1 MRIVNKTNN
10 FDVRPEV
17 WICLF
22 LVLSTLL
29 IYFQVGTFEFDNYD
43 TGKYVY
49 DNRHV
54 KAGLTAK
61 SIKWAFTTVY
71 FSNWHPL
78 TWLSH
83 MLDVQLYGL
92 HPGRHHLTNVLFHIA
107 NTILLFVILR
117 RMTGKLWQS
126 AFVAA
131 LFALHPLHVESV
143 AWVAERKDV
152 LSTLFGLM
160 VLWSYTRYVQNPS
173 VDKYVPVL
181 LFFILGLMTKP
192 MMVTL
197 PFVLLLLDYW
207 PLRRLHVDTAKQI
220 EQPATQGPVKWSLF
234 VEKLPL
240 VIVSAASCVVTLYAQ
255 RAGDSIVSMN
265 VYPIHIRIANALN
278 SYVGYIGKMI
288 WPAKLAVI
296 YPYDRMVP
304 AWQTWT
310 ACFLI
315 LGLTVLSMKC
325 YKSRPWFPVG
335 WLWFLGTLV
344 PVIGLVQV
352 GSQAMADRYT
362 YVPAVGL
369 FIIVAWGLFESLARW
384 AYQKLNFAVIAVVI
398 SGVLMVVTWQQIGY
412 WKNSV
417 TLFQRAVDV
426 TANNFIAENNLG
438 HGLLMDGKFAE
449 AAEHFKKSLEINPKF
464 AIAYLNMGLVLSQ
477 EDKPEEALEA
487 YAKALVQ
494 KPDFAVVYNLVG
506 KTHYRLGNTE
516 QAVLNYQQ
524 AIAAD
529 TAFAE
534 AHNNLG
540 KALFRLGKHDE
551 AFASYRQAL
560 TIDPLYAEVY
570 NSLGNYWYHT
580 GNSEKA
586 LPNFMQAKKINP
598 KFAEAYNGAGAALI
612 RMGEA
617 RKAAAFFREAVK
629 IDPDYVAAQNNL
641 KNTLAALGKNN

>member
-1 MRIVNKTNN
+1 MRITNN
-10 FDVRPEV
+10 VNNFNARPEV

-22 LVLSTLL
+22 LVLSTLF
-29 IYFQVGTFEFDNYD
+29 IYLQVGTFEFDNYD

-54 KAGLTAK
+54 KAGVTAK
-61 SIKWAFTTVY
+61 GIKWAFTTIY

-92 HPGRHHLTNVLFHIA
+92 HPGRHHLTNILFHIV
-107 NTILLFVILR
+107 NTILLFGILR

-126 AFVAA
+126 GFVAT

-143 AWVAERKDV
+143 AWIAERKDL
-152 LSTLFGLM
+152 LSTLFGLL

-173 VDKYVPVL
+173 VGRYMPVL
-181 LFFILGLMTKP
+181 IFFLLGLMAKP

-207 PLRRLHVDTAKQI
+207 PLRRLHFDAAKQI
-220 EQPATQGPVKWSLF
+220 EQPAKQDPVRWILF

-240 VIVSAASCVVTLYAQ
+240 IIVSAASCVVTLYAQ
-255 RAGDSIVSMN
+255 RAGGSIVSMD
-265 VYPIHIRIANALN
+265 VYPFDVRLSNALT
-278 SYVGYIGKMI
+278 SYAGYIGKVI

-296 YPYDRMVP
+296 YPYDSMVP

-315 LGLTVLSMKC
+315 LGVTFLSAKC

-335 WLWFLGTLV
+335 WMWFLGTLV

-369 FIIVAWGLFESLARW
+369 FIIVAWGLFELLAW
-384 AYQKLNFAVIAVVI
+384 WSYQRLNFAAIAVVI
-398 SGVLMVVTWQQIGY
+398 SGVLMTITWQQIGY

-426 TANNFIAENNLG
+426 TTNNFIAENNLG
-438 HGLLMDGKFAE
+438 HGLLMDRKFAE
-449 AAEHFKKSLEINPKF
+449 AAEHFKKSLEINPRF

-477 EDKPEEALEA
+477 EDKPDEALEA
-487 YAKALVQ
+487 YAKALALE
-494 KPDFAVVYNLVG
+494 PDFSVVYNLAG
-506 KTHYRLGNTE
+506 KTHDRLGNTE

-524 AIAAD
+524 ALEFD

-540 KALFRLGKHDE
+540 NALFRLGKHDK
-551 AFASYRQAL
+551 AFASYQKAL
-560 TIDPLYAEVY
+560 TIDPLYAEAY

-586 LPNFMQAKKINP
+586 LPNFLQAKKINP

-617 RKAAAFFREAVK
+617 RNAAAFFREAVK
-629 IDPDYVAAQNNL
+629 IDPDYVAARNNL
-641 KNTLAALGKNN
+641 MNTLAALGKNK